1 MTWPTFQS
9 SIMIKNTFKKEERLC
24 SVKLIDTLF
33 HKGSSFVCYPYR
45 IVFYAPREDDHLIME
60 NSSSQV
66 ILAVSKRRFKRAVDR
81 NLMKRRMRECFRLQ
95 KNEGL
100 TPFLEEHQ
108 LPLLFTIQ
116 YVGKGLLAYDF
127 LYSHMEKALVKL
139 KNECS
144 KLYLAKD
151 NQADI

>member
-1 MTWPTFQS
+1 
-9 SIMIKNTFKKEERLC
+9 MIKNTFKKEERLC

-45 IVFYAPREDDHLIME
+45 VVFYSPKDDNHLVLE
-60 NSSSQV
+60 NTASQV
-66 ILAVSKRRFKRAVDR
+66 IISVSKRRFKRAVDR

-95 KNEGL
+95 KNVGL
-100 TPFLEEHQ
+100 TPFLQQHH

-116 YVGKGLLAYDF
+116 YVGKGKLAYDF
-127 LYSHMEKALVKL
+127 LYSHMEKALIKL

-151 NQADI
+151 NQADF